1 MPVISF
7 SCVYM
12 YYILISWIDVY
23 RFWYGTQEQR
33 NTILKMKLRWSRNM
47 GKELTQTWRYNL
59 MIEQHSN
66 SVSQTP
72 DLHIHVLLS
81 DLHGYCMYM
90 YRYMYYIYIL
100 YTVKMLCWMDKEQS
114 VFFRSHVKYKYAIKI
129 FHSSQYACKVKF
141 VIKRF
146 GYTFISKWKQILK
159 LQWTFILLHQ
169 VISRTSSKYM

>member
-7 SCVYM
+7 YSVYMYM

-47 GKELTQTWRYNL
+47 GRELTHTWRYNL

-66 SVSQTP
+66 SVSQTL
-72 DLHIHVLLS
+72 DLHIQVLLP

-90 YRYMYYIYIL
+90 YYIYTL
-100 YTVKMLCWMDKEQS
+100 YTVKMLCWMDKDQS

-129 FHSSQYACKVKF
+129 LHKSVCMQGQICNQKIWIYIYFKMKTNIKTSMNIYF
-141 VIKRF
+141 VA
-146 GYTFISKWKQILK
+146 
-159 LQWTFILLHQ
+159 Q

>member
-7 SCVYM
+7 YSVYMYM

-47 GKELTQTWRYNL
+47 GRELTQTWRYNL

-72 DLHIHVLLS
+72 DLHIQVLLP

-90 YRYMYYIYIL
+90 YYIYTL
-100 YTVKMLCWMDKEQS
+100 YTVKMLCWMDKDQS

-129 FHSSQYACKVKF
+129 LHKSVCMQGQICNQKIWIYIYFKMKTNIKTSMNIYF
-141 VIKRF
+141 VA
-146 GYTFISKWKQILK
+146 
-159 LQWTFILLHQ
+159 Q